1 MKIHTYGND
10 QRIVRAARVSYGK
23 DQKLNKNDAVLLAYL
38 VKERHASPF
47 EHCWFIVEDKNF
59 EKEIKKIVETT
70 NNPSLIN
77 TFYSVYNIENKRLTF
92 FTLRNMINL
101 FFMTDKVEKKDFSK
115 LCESFIESFPGVYNI
130 CNLYKTFGEEAY
142 DLIKE
147 NPWLEISKEKNTK
160 PLNEIKLDNNLGYI
174 ALIDKKEF
182 YSPMD
187 LYTFVVECP
196 IFVARQ
202 WFRHRFGSYN
212 EISRRYTKENIS
224 IYLPKKLRKQSK
236 VNKQASLEEII
247 EKNEIYVQKM
257 EELFDKSL
265 KLYEELI
272 KEDVAKEIARIVLP
286 LSLKTR
292 FYWTVPLVSLDNF
305 IKLRDSEHA
314 QKEIK
319 LYAEAIKEIINYK
332 EKEEI
337 IKDLFRR
344 SYF

>member
-1 MKIHTYGND
+1 
-10 QRIVRAARVSYGK
+10 
-23 DQKLNKNDAVLLAYL
+23 
-38 VKERHASPF
+38 
-47 EHCWFIVEDKNF
+47 
-59 EKEIKKIVETT
+59 
-70 NNPSLIN
+70 
-77 TFYSVYNIENKRLTF
+77 
-92 FTLRNMINL
+92 
-101 FFMTDKVEKKDFSK
+101 
-115 LCESFIESFPGVYNI
+115 
-130 CNLYKTFGEEAY
+130 
-142 DLIKE
+142 
-147 NPWLEISKEKNTK
+147 
-160 PLNEIKLDNNLGYI
+160 
-174 ALIDKKEF
+174 
-182 YSPMD
+182 
-187 LYTFVVECP
+187 
-196 IFVARQ
+196 
-202 WFRHRFGSYN
+202 
-212 EISRRYTKENIS
+212 
-224 IYLPKKLRKQSK
+224 
-236 VNKQASLEEII
+236 QASLEEII